1 LVRKI
6 IFIIANVFMRLTTRI
21 ELLGGL
27 ENIPPRG
34 GALVVINHLGR
45 LDAVAVYIFIKRNDL
60 TGWVAD
66 KYRHVPL
73 LGFIVR
79 GLDGVWLNREG
90 ADRKA
95 LRWAID
101 RLREGW
107 ILGIAP
113 EGTRSPTGALIEGKE
128 GVAFLAAKTGVV
140 IIPAGVTGTEKVWNT
155 WKKLKRPKLTVR
167 FGKPFHLPKY
177 TKENR
182 EQILHQGTDE
192 IMCRLAA
199 LLPEKY
205 HGEYSQHPR
214 VLELLQSSA
223 Q

>member
-1 LVRKI
+1 MRKLMF
-6 IFIIANVFMRLTTRI
+6 IFANVFMRLTTRI

-27 ENIPPRG
+27 ENVPLQG
-34 GALVVINHLGR
+34 GALVAINHLGR
-45 LDAVAVYIFIKRNDL
+45 LDAVAVYIFIKRNDVS
-60 TGWVAD
+60 GWVAD
-66 KYRHVPL
+66 KYRNVPFMGL
-73 LGFIVR
+73 VVR
-79 GLDGVWLNREG
+79 VLEGVWLNREG

-95 LRWAID
+95 VRWAFE

-107 ILGIAP
+107 LLGIAP
-113 EGTRSPTGALIEGKE
+113 EGTRSPNGALIEGKD
-128 GVAFLAAKTGVV
+128 GVAYLAIKSGVP
-140 IIPAGVTGTEKVWNT
+140 IIPAAVTGTENVWST

-167 FGKPFHLPKY
+167 FGEPFRLPQY

-182 EQILHQGTDE
+182 DQLLQQGTDE

-205 HGEYSQHPR
+205 HGVYSQHPR
-214 VLELLQSSA
+214 LLELQQSSA